1 MKLTRFIL
9 QEVDETGKTVQGWES
24 SPSLCQFSLVRE
36 YNPHHRYRR
45 RRWRCK
51 RGGLRKGMLVDGVNA
66 FFQPTM
72 APATAKTREKKSG
85 QTGIQVAIQVGDGRV
100 SLTSVLPLHG
110 TVHGVIRVAKSRWP
124 ETIGRVANST
134 DTTTTMFELNYS
146 VTPLDGDWGL
156 LTRCMF
162 VSSRFFVRNDSKN
175 VVFEVKQSGT
185 SDSTAI
191 AILPGQSEPFH
202 WGDFRLP
209 ELVSVRPAIKDRG
222 QSLYRWSGGFDPLS
236 IGQFPIR
243 TRKEAGPTAEL
254 GHGASH
260 QDAIYAIKMEAEI
273 RPRTGGTGIVISLC
287 EEDTTG
293 AGSLYRIDNFSSFPV
308 WLCQDDLLADPSQRI
323 ASEYPS
329 DLVQP
334 MACAVFAL
342 DVPYRQGKYANR
354 KAAPLEVLLRVRLA
368 LAPFGTRPGIETT
381 KVVSLATFG
390 ETVRL
395 NPSKLSILDGSIRR
409 ELQDARVVGIVNNDG
424 PTRVLTLR

>member
-1 MKLTRFIL
+1 
-9 QEVDETGKTVQGWES
+9 
-24 SPSLCQFSLVRE
+24 
-36 YNPHHRYRR
+36 
-45 RRWRCK
+45 
-51 RGGLRKGMLVDGVNA
+51 
-66 FFQPTM
+66 M
-72 APATAKTREKKSG
+72 APNLVKAREKSG

-100 SLTSVLPLHG
+100 SLTPVLPLHG
-110 TVHGVIRVAKSRWP
+110 TVHGVIRAAMSRWP
-124 ETIGRVANST
+124 ETIGRVANPT
-134 DTTTTMFELNYS
+134 DTAMFELNYS

-175 VVFEVKQSGT
+175 IVFEVKQSGT

-243 TRKEAGPTAEL
+243 TRKEAGLPTEL
-254 GHGASH
+254 EHGASH
-260 QDAIYAIKMEAEI
+260 QDEIYAIKMEAEI

-308 WLCQDDLLADPSQRI
+308 WICQDDLLADPSQSI
-323 ASEYPS
+323 ATECLG
-329 DLVQP
+329 DIVQP

-368 LAPFGTRPGIETT
+368 LAPFDTRPGIETT

-424 PTRVLTLR
+424 PTRVLTLRYVLATKRQRRSLVSHLLVRTSQTDGEGSHR